1 MAYLLVFSIC
11 LALLLASIS
20 LYRYGCIQ
28 RQHPIV
34 TFSVLTAWSFSFL
47 IVFTIP
53 LDVTSTVYR
62 QCLQE
67 HNITSNGSNND
78 GPDAICQRPWGMVE
92 EEVFPNLWRIIYWS
106 SQFLTWLIMPLMQSY
121 LKAGDFT
128 IKGKLRSAL
137 VDNAIYYGTYLFI
150 CGILLI
156 YLALQ
161 PGISLDWQKLKAIA
175 SSASNTWG
183 LFLLVLL
190 LGYALV
196 EVPRSLWN
204 NSKPGFTL
212 QYAYFKLSKLS
223 SEKAEA
229 EENVDDVLESLQSAS
244 RAIPPRHELRPAL
257 ETIIRKVPT
266 ELMERA
272 SRISRED
279 GSPMAIPSEKAL
291 VRLHRQVI
299 KSLQTLQRTEALWS
313 VQVSKVLHLEDVA
326 KNAVSLDH
334 RFKSE
339 FPKHRVGFARA
350 MYSPTMDWYWECVV
364 KAPFLK
370 ALAVIT
376 AFLSFMVVWS
386 ELTFFN
392 RKPVL
397 SIFANVLDVAKGN
410 YDFVTIEIFSM
421 LTLCYLCYCAYSTVF
436 RIKFLNLY
444 YLAAHHQTN
453 EYSLI
458 FSGMLLCRLTP
469 PMCLNFLGMIHM
481 DSHIIK
487 ERVLETH
494 YTQIMGHM
502 DVLGIISD
510 GFNIYFPMVMLAF
523 CLATWFSLGSR
534 ALNALGFQQF
544 MLNETIAV
552 ELVQEGKDLIVR
564 EKRKRQRAEDA
575 IARRRD
581 NILGQIA
588 RDGTAGSGGHS
599 GAGTGNG
606 GGTNGNGTGGGG
618 GGGGILSKYKSR
630 NLDAVGPND
639 DLVGHGDRL
648 DYSTTGTGARGMD
661 DINRSLSQEI
671 NERFGVSTGVSV
683 GFKGY
688 GTTYEDDDSRMGG
701 AGRSGS
707 KPKGLFDDPRIK
719 MKFSKHVSSSR
730 RKSRKRHFQ
739 APSHIRRKIMSAPLS
754 KELKQKYN
762 VRSMPIRKDDE
773 VQVVRGHYKGNQ
785 VGKVVQVYR
794 KKYVVYI
801 ERIQREKANGTN
813 VYVGVHPSKCVVV
826 KLKMDKDRKKILD
839 RRAKGR
845 LAALNK
851 DKGKYTEE
859 TATATAMETTS

>member
-28 RQHPIV
+28 RQHPLV

-62 QCLQE
+62 QCIQE
-67 HNITSNGSNND
+67 HNVTSRSTAAVVNNKNND
-78 GPDAICQRPWGMVE
+78 STCQRPWGMVE

-128 IKGKLRSAL
+128 IKGKLKSAL
-137 VDNAIYYGTYLFI
+137 VDNAIYYGSYLFI

-196 EVPRSLWN
+196 EVPRGLWN

-229 EENVDDVLESLQSAS
+229 EEHVDDILESLQSAS
-244 RAIPPRHELRPAL
+244 RAIPMRHEMRPAL
-257 ETIIRKVPT
+257 ETIMRKVPT

-272 SRISRED
+272 RRISRDD
-279 GSPMAIPSEKAL
+279 GSPVAVPSEKAL

-299 KSLQTLQRTEALWS
+299 KSLQTLQRTEALWN
-313 VQVSKVLHLEDVA
+313 VQVNKVLHLEDIA
-326 KNAVSLDH
+326 RNAVSLDH
-334 RFKSE
+334 RFKTE
-339 FPKHRVGFARA
+339 FPKHRTGLSRA
-350 MYSPTMDWYWECVV
+350 LYSPTLEWYWECVI

-370 ALAVIT
+370 VLAVIT
-376 AFLSFMVVWS
+376 GILSFVVVWS

-392 RKPVL
+392 REPVL
-397 SIFANVLDVAKGN
+397 SIFANVLDIAKAN
-410 YDFVTIEIFSM
+410 YDFVTIEVFSM
-421 LTLCYLCYCAYSTVF
+421 MTLCYLCYCAYSTVF

-469 PMCLNFLGMIHM
+469 PMCLNFLGLIHM

-544 MLNETIAV
+544 MLNETIAT

-581 NILGQIA
+581 NVLTNFG
-588 RDGTAGSGGHS
+588 RDTPGGSSGG
-599 GAGTGNG
+599 
-606 GGTNGNGTGGGG
+606 NGNGSACAGVAN
-618 GGGGILSKYKSR
+618 ILTKYKSR
-630 NLDAVGPND
+630 NLDSATSPVGPGD
-639 DLVGHGDRL
+639 DLVRHGDRL
-648 DYSTTGTGARGMD
+648 DYSTTGRGSD
-661 DINRSLSQEI
+661 FNRSLSDEI
-671 NERFGVSTGVSV
+671 NERFGVSTNVTV

-688 GTTYEDDDSRMGG
+688 NDFGDDNDEGRGARSGGG
-701 AGRSGS
+701 APRGF
-707 KPKGLFDDPRIK
+707 FDD
-719 MKFSKHVSSSR
+719 V
-730 RKSRKRHFQ
+730 
-739 APSHIRRKIMSAPLS
+739 
-754 KELKQKYN
+754 
-762 VRSMPIRKDDE
+762 
-773 VQVVRGHYKGNQ
+773 
-785 VGKVVQVYR
+785 
-794 KKYVVYI
+794 
-801 ERIQREKANGTN
+801 
-813 VYVGVHPSKCVVV
+813 
-826 KLKMDKDRKKILD
+826 
-839 RRAKGR
+839 
-845 LAALNK
+845 
-851 DKGKYTEE
+851 
-859 TATATAMETTS
+859 

>member
-67 HNITSNGSNND
+67 HNITNSNGSNND

-279 GSPMAIPSEKAL
+279 GSPMAVPSEKAL

-313 VQVSKVLHLEDVA
+313 VQVNKVLHLEDVA

-339 FPKHRVGFARA
+339 FPKHRVGMARA
-350 MYSPTMDWYWECVV
+350 MYNPTIDWYWECVV

-397 SIFANVLDVAKGN
+397 SIFANVLNVAKGS
-410 YDFVTIEIFSM
+410 YDFVTIELFSM

-575 IARRRD
+575 MARRRD

-588 RDGTAGSGGHS
+588 RDGTIGSAGITGGS
-599 GAGTGNG
+599 NGNG
-606 GGTNGNGTGGGG
+606 GGGGAGGNGSGGGG
-618 GGGGILSKYKSR
+618 GVGGILSKYKSR
-630 NLDAVGPND
+630 HLDTVGPND
-639 DLVGHGDRL
+639 DLVGHGDGRL
-648 DYSTTGTGARGMD
+648 DYSSTGSGARGLD

-688 GTTYEDDDSRMGG
+688 GTTFEEDDSRMGG
-701 AGRSGS
+701 GAGGRSTA
-707 KPKGLFDDPRIK
+707 KPKGLFDD
-719 MKFSKHVSSSR
+719 V
-730 RKSRKRHFQ
+730 
-739 APSHIRRKIMSAPLS
+739 
-754 KELKQKYN
+754 
-762 VRSMPIRKDDE
+762 
-773 VQVVRGHYKGNQ
+773 
-785 VGKVVQVYR
+785 
-794 KKYVVYI
+794 
-801 ERIQREKANGTN
+801 
-813 VYVGVHPSKCVVV
+813 
-826 KLKMDKDRKKILD
+826 
-839 RRAKGR
+839 
-845 LAALNK
+845 
-851 DKGKYTEE
+851 
-859 TATATAMETTS
+859 